1 MVSSHMVGDYNPR
14 QADKCLLAVLTK
26 VFVYAGIPI
35 MAIDPVRVVFVLLEN
50 LIGKPSSGL

>member
-1 MVSSHMVGDYNPR
+1 MVSSHIVSDYNSR
-14 QADKCLLAVLTK
+14 HTDKCPLAVLTK

>member
-1 MVSSHMVGDYNPR
+1 MVGDYNPR